1 VFDWLIMGKIHLLSF
16 ALLLASVAGS
26 PSPIMSNDD
35 PTLLADPNLMVHF
48 YSKENLDRLLQHQQL
63 NDGTI
68 NLGSDDFDSLYF
80 QLFSPENGPDRKHI
94 FSAPGS
100 AHDLLQAGFDPNR
113 QTKILIHGF
122 ASHADKFAKNFVKA
136 YYSNAVLKNVNII
149 AVDWRELASA
159 PNYIKAAMDAVA
171 VGDFVGQTFG
181 ELLIQDL
188 KVSPMDIH
196 VIGHSLGA
204 HFAGH
209 LARQLAATGNMG
221 KVARVTGLDPAKPYF
236 DVTDIS
242 NRIQTSDAHFV
253 DIIHTNSGDMW
264 NGCLSMPTNLGHMD
278 FYPNGGQHQPG
289 CVPLC
294 TPLTCPVKNLVE
306 FLTGGCSHRRS
317 EQLYIESITAANND
331 NTDFKS
337 RKCDDYEDF
346 THGICKSKCT
356 DATCAHM
363 GERSEEA
370 FRQSFL
376 FDQKASNLPEGGFFL
391 KTAATAPFSLS

>member
-1 VFDWLIMGKIHLLSF
+1 MEKLRLLSS
-16 ALLLASVAGS
+16 ALLIASVAGS

-35 PTLLADPNLMVHF
+35 PTLLADPDLMIHY
-48 YSKENLDRLLQHQQL
+48 YSKENLHRLLQYQQL
-63 NDGTI
+63 KDDGNV
-68 NLGSDDFDSLYF
+68 NLGSNDFDSLYF
-80 QLFSPENGPDRKHI
+80 QLYSPDNGPDKKHI

-100 AHDLLQAGFDPNR
+100 ADDLLHAGFNPNMP
-113 QTKILIHGF
+113 TKILIHGF
-122 ASHADKFAKNFVKA
+122 ASHADKFATHFVKA
-136 YYSNAVLKNVNII
+136 YYNNEQLKNVNII
-149 AVDWRELASA
+149 AVDWSTLASL
-159 PNYIKAAMDAVA
+159 PNYIGAAMNAVA

-181 ELLIQDL
+181 ELLIRDL
-188 KVSPMDIH
+188 KVSPTNIH

-209 LARQLAATGNMG
+209 LARQLAVTGNMG

-242 NRIQTSDAHFV
+242 NRIQKSDAHFV

-264 NGCLSMPTNLGHMD
+264 NGCLSMARNLGHMD

-294 TPLTCPVKNLVE
+294 TPLTCPIKNLVE
-306 FLTGGCSHRRS
+306 FLTGGCSHKRS
-317 EQLYIESITAANND
+317 ELLYIESIKAANND

-337 RKCDDYEDF
+337 SMCDDYEDF
-346 THGICKSKCT
+346 THGICQSKCT
-356 DATCAHM
+356 DYTCAHM

-370 FRQSFL
+370 FRPSFIY
-376 FDQKASNLPEGGFFL
+376 DQKTSSGLPEGGYFL
-391 KTAATAPFSLS
+391 KTADRAPFSLS